1 MPGLP
6 GGISSRSPFPVD
18 HERSPWPRHV
28 AVIMDGNGRWAR
40 RRRLP
45 RVEGHRA
52 GVKSAQAAMEV
63 CRDEGIPYLTLYTFS
78 LENWQRP
85 REEVDEL
92 MRLLHRYLS
101 REAPRLAENRIR
113 FRALGRLGLLP
124 PKVRAK
130 VDEINATALGLTRL
144 TLREQ
149 VSGWKA
155 ADALRFDIGEVSGP
169 WGLRYFVESVGVG
182 MIPRMII
189 ASQRDRPGKRKGKR
203 RRNARAVRL
212 ALRHLRDCPGIA
224 LDALID
230 GRSCEGRFL
239 LFEVMN
245 ISLVGPNLCLAT
257 SADPTDRMFDVV
269 VVREF
274 ERELLRE
281 CLEAEE
287 EGAAWPHELT
297 TIRGSRLEF
306 ASGGFPVHVDDEI
319 YLRTSGE
326 GRRGAPIRLA
336 MRQGVT
342 MLLPRAA

>member
-1 MPGLP
+1 VRYR
-6 GGISSRSPFPVD
+6 SSKDTHLGAFVARPAD
-18 HERSPWPRHV
+18 LV
-28 AVIMDGNGRWAR
+28 AVAGGDGTIAQVAKALR
-40 RRRLP
+40 RKRTPIAPLP
-45 RVEGHRA
+45 MGTA
-52 GVKSAQAAMEV
+52 NNI
-63 CRDEGIPYLTLYTFS
+63 C
-78 LENWQRP
+78 
-85 REEVDEL
+85 
-92 MRLLHRYLS
+92 
-101 REAPRLAENRIR
+101 
-113 FRALGRLGLLP
+113 
-124 PKVRAK
+124 
-130 VDEINATALGLTRL
+130 TALGLTRL

-149 VSGWKA
+149 VAGWRT
-155 ADALRFDIGEVSGP
+155 ADARHFDIGEVSGP

-189 ASQRDRPGKRKGKR
+189 AAKRDGAEKRKGKR

-224 LDALID
+224 LDARID
-230 GRSCEGRFL
+230 GRACEGRFL

-257 SADPTDRMFDVV
+257 SADPTDRLFDVV

-336 MRQGVT
+336 MRRGVT